1 MVAKKQELVLA
12 ENNDPV
18 SGPPAAFSPATGSTL
33 MGLIEFVSDE
43 LDQSDCG
50 RTFSL
55 SHVIDNGPDSPMLH
69 RAIGAK
75 LPLEDA
81 KIEAMK
87 LVERYYAEASGHVLN
102 HKLPQRY
109 VFTTY
114 GKDKLPRGTREFTL
128 YPPMASMVGVG
139 GLTETA
145 DERGA
150 LHQHMRC
157 SQASVLAGYTAHEKS
172 NMLLRDDNRSL
183 RARVSELESRLDT
196 IADRDIARM
205 KAMYEIEKERSE
217 NAMLEKQGEKLIAAG
232 MAFAQ
237 VGMAQRG
244 IQLPP
249 GMLGDNVEKKKEDVL
264 RKAFLLFDSLRPEQ
278 QATWA
283 GCLDPLQVSLLVE
296 LGEAVH
302 QFKALMPQKAA

>member
-128 YPPMASMVGVG
+128 YPPMASMVG
-139 GLTETA
+139 
-145 DERGA
+145 
-150 LHQHMRC
+150 
-157 SQASVLAGYTAHEKS
+157 
-172 NMLLRDDNRSL
+172 
-183 RARVSELESRLDT
+183 
-196 IADRDIARM
+196 
-205 KAMYEIEKERSE
+205 
-217 NAMLEKQGEKLIAAG
+217 
-232 MAFAQ
+232 
-237 VGMAQRG
+237 MAQRG